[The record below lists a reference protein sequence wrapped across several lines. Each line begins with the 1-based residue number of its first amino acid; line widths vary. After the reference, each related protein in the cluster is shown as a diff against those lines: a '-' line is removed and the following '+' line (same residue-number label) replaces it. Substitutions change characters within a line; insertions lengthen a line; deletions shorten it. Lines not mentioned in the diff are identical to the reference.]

1 MKKLAMI
8 LAVAF
13 TMGLASSTVTAGT
26 KDGKKKA
33 ATATCDKDKKACC
46 PSSKTAEAPAEKP
59 AK

>member
-1 MKKLAMI
+1 MKKLTMI
-8 LAVAF
+8 LAVVF

-46 PSSKTAEAPAEKP
+46 SSEKKAETTEK
-59 AK
+59 K